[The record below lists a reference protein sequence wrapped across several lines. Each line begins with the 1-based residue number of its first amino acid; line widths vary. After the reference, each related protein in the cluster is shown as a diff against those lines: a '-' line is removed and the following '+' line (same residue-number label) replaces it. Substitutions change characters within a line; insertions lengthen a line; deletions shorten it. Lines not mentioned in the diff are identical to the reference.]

1 MLRGAGDRAARPHLT
16 RRPGWHRSRRLGRV
30 QRDDDEAWRAIVDN
44 YGERARL
51 EEPAPEARDRARPE
65 DQAADAGAAG
75 PAEPEPLEG
84 TVLPPRR
91 SEHPADDPSAYRDPI
106 ELQDH
111 DDRFVPP
118 VPPPLPR
125 PRGLRAVA
133 WAGVFGSPAV
143 LLICLLVGISLPQLL
158 AYVLVAGFVGGF
170 VYLVWQMPRGPRD
183 PFDDGAVV

>member
-1 MLRGAGDRAARPHLT
+1 M
-16 RRPGWHRSRRLGRV
+16 
-30 QRDDDEAWRAIVDN
+30 QRDEDEVWRAIVDN

-51 EEPAPEARDRARPE
+51 EEPAPEARERW
-65 DQAADAGAAG
+65 QADAPSEEP
-75 PAEPEPLEG
+75 PAEG

-91 SEHPADDPSAYRDPI
+91 PQPSADEPDAYRDPI

-111 DDRFVPP
+111 DERFVPP
-118 VPPPLPR
+118 EPPPLPR

-143 LLICLLVGISLPQLL
+143 LLICLIIGISLPQLL

>member
-1 MLRGAGDRAARPHLT
+1 M
-16 RRPGWHRSRRLGRV
+16 

-51 EEPAPEARDRARPE
+51 EEPAPEVRERARPDE
-65 DQAADAGAAG
+65 QAPGGPAGPTAAPAAG
-75 PAEPEPLEG
+75 PGDHEPLEG

-91 SEHPADDPSAYRDPI
+91 EEHPADDPGAYRDPI

-118 VPPPLPR
+118 EPPPLPR

-170 VYLVWQMPRGPRD
+170 LYLVWQMPRGPRD